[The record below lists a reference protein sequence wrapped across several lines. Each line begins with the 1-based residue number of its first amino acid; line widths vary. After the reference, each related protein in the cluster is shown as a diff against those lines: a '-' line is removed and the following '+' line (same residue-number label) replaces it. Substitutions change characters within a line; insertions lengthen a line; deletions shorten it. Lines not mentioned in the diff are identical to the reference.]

1 MAEIV
6 NLRQARK
13 RKARAVAATV
23 AAANRVTHGRTVE
36 ERRATTAEQR
46 RAAAVLDGAK
56 RDRD

>member
-13 RKARAVAATV
+13 RKARAVAADV
-23 AAANRVTHGRTVE
+23 AAANRVTYGRTVE
-36 ERRATTAEQR
+36 ERRATTAER
-46 RAAAVLDGAK
+46 RRGDAVLDGAK